1 MVNEE
6 DFKLQTCFHCGNIGL
21 LRIVHKYSYNF
32 GGPSF
37 DEVGQ
42 IVDYDLQE
50 HFDWFMLSCP
60 VCHKVTLRQEY
71 SDEYTHDF
79 YTSIETLYPQ
89 SSIDYVGVPENIK
102 TAFEAAL
109 KVKNIDT
116 AVCALSL
123 RRVLEA
129 ICKERGAKGKNLERM
144 IDDMISH
151 QILPQMFVD
160 ACWIIRQLGN
170 SAAHGDSRVFSMYQI
185 DQTILFVQN
194 IINYLYTLPVKIKK
208 LRNTLETEEA
218 RGENKIKETQTSKD
232 EQELISERVSDT
244 EITPS
249 EEKQ

>member
-144 IDDMISH
+144 IDDMISR

-160 ACWIIRQLGN
+160 ACWIYPP
-170 SAAHGDSRVFSMYQI
+170 AW
-185 DQTILFVQN
+185 
-194 IINYLYTLPVKIKK
+194 K
-208 LRNTLETEEA
+208 
-218 RGENKIKETQTSKD
+218 
-232 EQELISERVSDT
+232 
-244 EITPS
+244 
-249 EEKQ
+249 